1 MLLEWAT
8 KILSLIPSCLKIPP
22 MNDALRRLL
31 LLSAGTLLFAFTNP
45 APLAAGD
52 WPQWRG
58 PRGDSTSEEQNLPL
72 VWNNDRG
79 IAWKAEIPGWGNSTP
94 AIWGDALFVTTQLDD
109 RLLLLRLDKK
119 SGKLVWTQQV
129 GTAPTPREAEK
140 RSVQKFHR
148 LHNNASP
155 SPATDGQVVIAH
167 FGNGDLA
174 AYDFAGKQLWHH
186 NLQETFGPYSI
197 WWGHA
202 NSPVLFGNLVI
213 NVCMQDSLAGAK
225 DTPSASYLVAY
236 DKQNGKQVWKTMRMT
251 GAEAEQ
257 GDSYT
262 TPILHSQASP
272 PQLLVMGGNQ
282 LDAYD
287 PATGKQLWYLPGIV
301 GGRTITGPALGPELA
316 YVTEGMRGELLA
328 VKLGGTGEL
337 APRSI
342 AWRYDSNTPDTCCP
356 VVSGNLL
363 FTVSDSG
370 IAMCFDARTGRAYWK
385 QRLTGNYKASPVAA
399 DGRVYYLSMQGLCTV
414 VAASD
419 RFDKLATNQLD
430 DQTLASPAISGGRI
444 YLRGE
449 HHLYCIEK
457 R

>member
-1 MLLEWAT
+1 MNIARRHGFWHLGWFVLLTAT
-8 KILSLIPSCLKIPP
+8 ASH
-22 MNDALRRLL
+22 
-31 LLSAGTLLFAFTNP
+31 TLLAD
-45 APLAAGD
+45 D

-58 PRGDSTSEEQNLPL
+58 PRGDSTSQEQNLPL
-72 VWNNDRG
+72 VWNDDRG
-79 IAWKAEIPGWGNSTP
+79 IAWKVELPGWGNSTP
-94 AIWGDALFVTTQLDD
+94 AIWRGDLFVTTQDED
-109 RLLLLRLDKK
+109 RLLLLRLAKK
-119 SGKLVWTQQV
+119 TGKVLWTQQV
-129 GTAPTPREAEK
+129 GTAVTPREAEK
-140 RSVQKFHR
+140 RSVQKFHQ

-155 SPATDGQVVIAH
+155 SPTTDGQVVIAH

-174 AYDFAGKQLWHH
+174 AYDFSGKQLWRH

-202 NSPVLFGNLVI
+202 NSPVLFGNFVI
-213 NVCMQDSLAGAK
+213 CVCMQDSLADKAEK
-225 DTPSASYLVAY
+225 PADSYLVAF
-236 DKQNGKQVWKTMRMT
+236 DKQSGKQVWKTLRMT

-262 TPILHSQASP
+262 TPIVHAASTP
-272 PQLLVMGGNQ
+272 PELLVMGGNQ

-287 PATGKQLWYLPGIV
+287 PATGKQLWFLKGIV

-337 APRSI
+337 TPRSI

-356 VVSGNLL
+356 VISENLL
-363 FTVSDSG
+363 FTISDNG

-385 QRLTGNYKASPVAA
+385 QRMAGNYKASPIAA
-399 DGRVYYLSMQGLCTV
+399 DGRVYFLNMRGLCTV
-414 VAASD
+414 VSASD

-430 DQTLASPAISGGRI
+430 DQTLASPAISDGRI

-449 HHLYCIEK
+449 KHLYCIEK